1 MGTFFKFAPDGAWIE
16 TNMTLSTFDDLLQA
30 AKSQPA
36 PQRLLF
42 VFAGVELP
50 DDATPAQRQAF
61 EAGQGGAL
69 VPLMCVDKSPDE
81 LAAFST
87 LVEEA
92 RQFGQPWGMVF
103 AAAMSGQPGRAPTSA
118 DAQAPLQRMVEA
130 IKHGE
135 IGGYMPFDAQGHAVR
150 LG

>member
-1 MGTFFKFAPDGAWIE
+1 
-16 TNMTLSTFDDLLQA
+16 MTISSFDDLLRA
-30 AKSQPA
+30 AQSQPV

-42 VFAGVELP
+42 VFAGAELP
-50 DDATPAQRQAF
+50 EDATPAQRQAF

-81 LAAFST
+81 LASFSA

-92 RQFGQPWGMVF
+92 RQFGPPWGMVF
-103 AAAMSGQPGRAPTSA
+103 AAAMSGQPGRAPTSEE
-118 DAQAPLQRMVEA
+118 AQAPLQRMVEA
-130 IKHGE
+130 IKRGE
-135 IGGYMPFDAQGHAVR
+135 IGGYIPFDPQGHPVQ